1 MAEPAATPDPEF
13 QALVRSK
20 YAGNPRAMTALG
32 RQLVAGRDAPSS
44 PVDGAALIAEAAR
57 EGDREAGTLAA
68 TLAAAGV
75 GRPQSWPD
83 AFDALARAAD
93 QQEAGAVRQT
103 ALLADAGLRNA
114 ADVRTWLADAHAHT
128 LSDAPRLASY
138 AGFLAPSWCAYLI
151 ERANPKLDDARVFDA
166 ARGVL
171 KLDPMRTNKGAV
183 FSVID
188 TDLVLQLIRARIA
201 QAAGV
206 APAALEPLEILHY
219 SPGERYKPHV
229 DFFHPALPNFAEQM
243 RVKGQRVKTCLV
255 YLNADLEGGETEFP
269 KIGIKFR
276 GREGEALIFENVLPN
291 GSGDMK
297 TLHAGL
303 PPTRG
308 EKWLLSQCIRNK
320 AQPIA

>member
-20 YAGNPRAMTALG
+20 YAGNPQAMTALG

-57 EGDREAGTLAA
+57 EGDREAWTLAA
-68 TLAAAGV
+68 MLAASGV
-75 GRPQSWPD
+75 GRTQSWLD
-83 AFDALARAAD
+83 AFDALARATD
-93 QQEAGAVRQT
+93 LQEPRAVRQT
-103 ALLADAGLRNA
+103 ALLADAGLRKA
-114 ADVRTWLADAHAHT
+114 ADVRGWLVSAHAQT
-128 LSDAPRLASY
+128 LSDAPRLSTY

-151 ERANPKLDDARVFDA
+151 ERANPKLDDAKVFDA
-166 ARGVL
+166 ARGEL

-201 QAAGV
+201 HAAGV

-255 YLNADLEGGETEFP
+255 YLNEDLEGGETEFP

-308 EKWLLSQCIRNK
+308 EKWLLSQWIRNK
-320 AQPIA
+320 AQQVA